1 VEHIFKREDYM
12 VGRTIGILGGMGAAA
27 GVHFAQKLV
36 QLNPSAKSDLAHP
49 AFILYSEPTILDR
62 RNVYRH
68 GRRSAVT
75 DICLSLNT
83 LATLGADSGVLFCNA
98 AHIYFD
104 EIARHSKIPLINMIS
119 STAEV
124 VAQMPRRSKIGLL
137 ATTATVRYGLYH
149 ESFQQAGITIY
160 APSATSQILVDG
172 VIDNAVVGIKATGT
186 SVSTAAIELLSDVM
200 QEMQE
205 ELGIE
210 QFILVCA
217 ELSMVPTDGKLEKF
231 EFIDPVSLLA
241 MRCLVLAGAA

>member
-1 VEHIFKREDYM
+1 M
-12 VGRTIGILGGMGAAA
+12 VGRSIGILGGMGAAT
-27 GVHFAQKLV
+27 GVHFARKLV
-36 QLNPSAKSDLAHP
+36 QLNPSEKSDLVHP
-49 AFILYSEPTILDR
+49 AFILYSEPTMPHR
-62 RNVYRH
+62 RNAYRH
-68 GRRSAVT
+68 RRRSPVT
-75 DICLSLNT
+75 DICFSLNT
-83 LATLGADSGVLFCNA
+83 LVTLGADSGVLFCNA
-98 AHIYFD
+98 AYIYCD

-119 STAEV
+119 STVEV

-137 ATTATVRYGLYH
+137 ATTATVRSGLYH

-160 APSATSQILVDG
+160 APSAMSQILLDR
-172 VIDNAVVGIKATGT
+172 VIDDAVSGIKATGT
-186 SVSTAAIELLSDVM
+186 TLSTAAIELLSDVM

-210 QFILVCA
+210 QFILGCA